1 MCLSLMKDLN
11 VLTTP
16 VGCPMAYS
24 YMSFLFV
31 RNSILIVSPKKKT
44 YNLKLKP
51 TFDVTLIDKICLPL
65 FALLDILNSII
76 PSFGLHKRIQYL
88 CIFFLSAQRALLLF
102 PQEVQY

>member
-1 MCLSLMKDLN
+1 
-11 VLTTP
+11 
-16 VGCPMAYS
+16 MAYS
-24 YMSFLFV
+24 YMSILFV
-31 RNSILIVSPKKKT
+31 RNSILIVSSKKKN

-51 TFDVTLIDKICLPL
+51 TFDVTVIDKICPFL

-76 PSFGLHKRIQYL
+76 PLFGQHKRIQYL